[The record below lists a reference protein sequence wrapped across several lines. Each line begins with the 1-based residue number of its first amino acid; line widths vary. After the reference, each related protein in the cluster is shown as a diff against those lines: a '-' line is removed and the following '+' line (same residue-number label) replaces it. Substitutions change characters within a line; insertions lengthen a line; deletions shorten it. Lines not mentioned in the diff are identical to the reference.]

1 MLHRNSDLSVL
12 CSKQY
17 SDNQI
22 KDNEMAWPVACERTQ
37 KNGCRILVEKSEEKR
52 TLGIPT
58 HRWEANMKR
67 ILNKWDWRA

>member
-22 KDNEMAWPVACERTQ
+22 KDNEMAWPVACDRTK
-37 KNGCRILVEKSEEKR
+37 KNGCRILVEKSKENR
-52 TLGIPT
+52 TLGRPM
-58 HRWEANMKR
+58 HRWKDNMKNN
-67 ILNKWDWRA
+67 LK